1 MADRS
6 DGGGGAVGGGGGA
19 DGGAGAEGA
28 RPRDR
33 RRGQGELET
42 QVLSVLGAAPGPV
55 TAAWVQEQLGG
66 GLAYT
71 TVITILTRLYDKGA
85 VTRTRSGR
93 SFEWTPVADGAGLVA
108 LRMRKLLDKEDDR
121 DAVLSSFVSA
131 LSPDDERLLRNLL
144 GESGLGGSDGSDG
157 SGASDGSGGLGGS
170 GESEGPER

>member
-1 MADRS
+1 MTDRS
-6 DGGGGAVGGGGGA
+6 DVGGAEAGGA
-19 DGGAGAEGA
+19 EEEGA

-42 QVLSVLGAAPGPV
+42 QVLSVLGSAPGPV

-131 LSPDDERLLRNLL
+131 LSPDDERLLRTLL
-144 GESGLGGSDGSDG
+144 GESGFGE
-157 SGASDGSGGLGGS
+157 S
-170 GESEGPER
+170 GESGADGSEGLER

>member
-1 MADRS
+1 MTDS
-6 DGGGGAVGGGGGA
+6 SGGGAGAGAGAAAGGAGGGA
-19 DGGAGAEGA
+19 GDGVGAEGA
-28 RPRDR
+28 RSRDR
-33 RRGQGELET
+33 RRGQGQLET
-42 QVLSVLGAAPGPV
+42 QVLSVLGSAPGPV
-55 TAAWVQEQLGG
+55 TAAWVQERLGG

-144 GESGLGGSDGSDG
+144 GESGFGESGDSEPGGFGE
-157 SGASDGSGGLGGS
+157 SGASDG
-170 GESEGPER
+170 PER

>member
-1 MADRS
+1 MAERS
-6 DGGGGAVGGGGGA
+6 
-19 DGGAGAEGA
+19 EGMPA
-28 RPRDR
+28 REH

-42 QVLSVLGAAPGPV
+42 QVLSVLGSAPGPV

-71 TVITILTRLYDKGA
+71 TVITILTRLYAKGA

-108 LRMRKLLDKEDDR
+108 LRMRKLLDREDDR

-131 LSPDDERLLRNLL
+131 LSPDDERLLRTLL
-144 GESGLGGSDGSDG
+144 GESESESEGV
-157 SGASDGSGGLGGS
+157 AGGLGEEGQGLRGS
-170 GESEGPER
+170 DVWGGAGGSEGPER